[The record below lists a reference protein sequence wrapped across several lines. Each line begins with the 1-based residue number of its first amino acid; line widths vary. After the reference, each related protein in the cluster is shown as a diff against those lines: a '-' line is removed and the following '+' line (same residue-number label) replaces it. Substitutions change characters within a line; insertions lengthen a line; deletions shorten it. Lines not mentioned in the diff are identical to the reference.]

1 MSITGSC
8 GTNRGFAD
16 GDLKSGLTTVGQ
28 ATNSGCKE
36 IIY

>member
-8 GTNRGFAD
+8 GTNRGFANC
-16 GDLKSGLTTVGQ
+16 DLKSGLIAVGQ
-28 ATNSGCKE
+28 ATHSGCKE